1 MTQLT
6 YRALKSALIKFK
18 SFPCAHAKIN
28 YMTGQK
34 ESLKN
39 FRQLKLFILEVLD
52 IAMRN
57 ENEIKG
63 IRIEKE
69 ETNCHYLQKI

>member
-1 MTQLT
+1 M
-6 YRALKSALIKFK
+6 

-28 YMTGQK
+28 YMTSQK

-39 FRQLKLFILEVLD
+39 FKRLKLFILEVLD
-52 IAMRN
+52 IAVRR
-57 ENEIKG
+57 EKEIKG

-69 ETNCHYLQKI
+69 EKNCHYLQKILYYI